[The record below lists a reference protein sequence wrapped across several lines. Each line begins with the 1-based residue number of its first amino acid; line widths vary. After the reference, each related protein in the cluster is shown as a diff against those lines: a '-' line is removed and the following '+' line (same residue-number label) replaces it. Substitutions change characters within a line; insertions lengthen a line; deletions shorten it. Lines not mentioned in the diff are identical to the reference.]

1 MATFQLLGLKCWE
14 TTDGFGADQVR
25 IIFGFD
31 DLMFFD
37 NDMGEGD
44 EWELVESRQFLAS
57 EKVWVKEADSGSGD
71 DEIGMFVV
79 TSEDQG
85 EHGITLSGDGSHYD
99 LRYRI
104 GP

>member
-37 NDMGEGD
+37 NDMGEGTFRD
-44 EWELVESRQFLAS
+44 PPGNRACC
-57 EKVWVKEADSGSGD
+57 
-71 DEIGMFVV
+71 
-79 TSEDQG
+79 
-85 EHGITLSGDGSHYD
+85 
-99 LRYRI
+99 RI
-104 GP
+104 AAAPGRP

>member
-14 TTDGFGADQVR
+14 TADGFGADQVR

-44 EWELVESRQFLAS
+44 EWEQFESRQFL
-57 EKVWVKEADSGSGD
+57 
-71 DEIGMFVV
+71 
-79 TSEDQG
+79 
-85 EHGITLSGDGSHYD
+85 
-99 LRYRI
+99 
-104 GP
+104 